1 MTEWT
6 NPRYAALVKAW
17 RDAQNEEL
25 EEGVGLKV
33 RGFVLPDV
41 VDEPGS

>member
-17 RDAQNEEL
+17 HDAQDEER
-25 EEGVGLKV
+25 EEGTGFKV
-33 RGFVLPDV
+33 RGFILPDV

>member
-6 NPRYAALVKAW
+6 NPRYVALVKAW
-17 RDAQNEEL
+17 RDAQDDES
-25 EEGVGLKV
+25 EEGAGSKV
-33 RGFVLPDV
+33 RGFILPDV